1 MRITILI
8 LLLIASSRLLLADAA
23 ALGDAIFTQSLFE
36 QYEKLQRSALQ
47 RYLTLEDK
55 ADGLTSDFRN
65 LLGDRKIKN
74 PGDFREKGKT
84 LPDPQLLQA
93 VIVERKR
100 LENETSFIE
109 ELRNSPLL
117 VKQFEKKIA
126 ANLLMLEAS
135 VVLLTYA
142 EYLDEFNRGVRKL
155 PKPSNQNDIG
165 TMKVLAATLT
175 SFDYPKIRKTQ
186 MALSNSQILSLVP
199 KESQA
204 TLKLIEMGLG
214 KMTEDSLLMVDA
226 KTSSSKR
233 KQLEVER
240 LERTHKLISLMDK
253 LSISLIVANRALFD
267 EYQYRILKLNQKL
280 TESKKAN

>member
-175 SFDYPKIRKTQ
+175 AFDYPKIRKTQ

-253 LSISLIVANRALFD
+253 LSISLIVANRGLFD

>member
-1 MRITILI
+1 M
-8 LLLIASSRLLLADAA
+8 LADAA

-175 SFDYPKIRKTQ
+175 AFDYPKIRKTQ

-253 LSISLIVANRALFD
+253 LSISLIVANRGLFD